1 MTAAPARRPGRSS
14 ASWRLSDRLGLG
26 LAWLLGLLFCAI
38 AAAIVIYFL
47 VEGIRYLRPN
57 LLVTNPAAA
66 ASSESQTGGFLDPL
80 LGTVIV
86 GAMAMAIAVPVGVGI
101 AVWLSEFGRPTG
113 LARVAESAVEMLAGE
128 PSVVLAL
135 FGTILFT
142 APALGFL
149 SQTTHGIVLG
159 QSFFAAAALLSLVG
173 LPMVVASTREGL
185 QAIPSHVREASYA
198 VGKTKI
204 ATTRRVLL
212 PAARPSV
219 ITGTMLGLGRVISDT
234 AIVLLLLGGTLTF
247 STANS
252 TPVLGLLRGT
262 GDTLT
267 GYIYYNAPT
276 GDGNQPSKAYAAAF
290 VLMLM
295 VLALNLGVDF
305 VDRSLAAGG
314 AMELRKPPPV
324 RRLTGNEAYAPRV
337 PVAPPPPGTVPQAAG
352 HERQRAPTRVR
363 GAGAADGAGQRDRDR
378 PNAGRELSVTY
389 GSQPAVK
396 SVSLPIR
403 QGEVLA
409 LIGPSGC
416 GKTTLL
422 RSLNRLTELTRGA
435 SASGRITLDGVDIAD
450 AGADRTPPPGD
461 DGLPAAQP
469 VPDERVRQRRLRAA

>member
-1 MTAAPARRPGRSS
+1 MTAAPARRPDRST

-66 ASSESQTGGFLDPL
+66 SSESQSGGFLDPV
-80 LGTVIV
+80 LGTLIV
-86 GAMAMAIAVPVGVGI
+86 GAMAMAIAVPVGIGI

-113 LARVAESAVEMLAGE
+113 LARVAESSIEMLAGE

-149 SQTTHGIVLG
+149 SQTTHGVVLG
-159 QSFFAAAALLSLVG
+159 QSFFATAALLSLVG
-173 LPMVVASTREGL
+173 LPLVVASTREGL

-219 ITGTMLGLGRVISDT
+219 VTGTMLGLGRVISDT

-276 GDGNQPSKAYAAAF
+276 GDGNQPSKAYAATF
-290 VLMLM
+290 VLLLM

-305 VDRSLAAGG
+305 VLSRS
-314 AMELRKPPPV
+314 RK
-324 RRLTGNEAYAPRV
+324 A
-337 PVAPPPPGTVPQAAG
+337 
-352 HERQRAPTRVR
+352 
-363 GAGAADGAGQRDRDR
+363 
-378 PNAGRELSVTY
+378 VTW
-389 GSQPAVK
+389 
-396 SVSLPIR
+396 R
-403 QGEVLA
+403 
-409 LIGPSGC
+409 
-416 GKTTLL
+416 
-422 RSLNRLTELTRGA
+422 
-435 SASGRITLDGVDIAD
+435 
-450 AGADRTPPPGD
+450 
-461 DGLPAAQP
+461 
-469 VPDERVRQRRLRAA
+469 

>member
-1 MTAAPARRPGRSS
+1 MTAAPARRPDRST

-66 ASSESQTGGFLDPL
+66 SSESQSGGFLDPL
-80 LGTVIV
+80 LGTLIV
-86 GAMAMAIAVPVGVGI
+86 GAMAMAIAVPVGIGI

-113 LARVAESAVEMLAGE
+113 LARVAESSIEMLAGE

-149 SQTTHGIVLG
+149 SQTTHGVVLG
-159 QSFFAAAALLSLVG
+159 QSFFATAALLSLVG
-173 LPMVVASTREGL
+173 LPLVVASTREGL

-219 ITGTMLGLGRVISDT
+219 VTGTMLGLGRVISDT

-276 GDGNQPSKAYAAAF
+276 GDGNQPSKAYAATF
-290 VLMLM
+290 VLLLM

-305 VDRSLAAGG
+305 VLSRS
-314 AMELRKPPPV
+314 RK
-324 RRLTGNEAYAPRV
+324 A
-337 PVAPPPPGTVPQAAG
+337 
-352 HERQRAPTRVR
+352 
-363 GAGAADGAGQRDRDR
+363 
-378 PNAGRELSVTY
+378 VTW
-389 GSQPAVK
+389 
-396 SVSLPIR
+396 R
-403 QGEVLA
+403 
-409 LIGPSGC
+409 
-416 GKTTLL
+416 
-422 RSLNRLTELTRGA
+422 
-435 SASGRITLDGVDIAD
+435 
-450 AGADRTPPPGD
+450 
-461 DGLPAAQP
+461 
-469 VPDERVRQRRLRAA
+469 